1 MDIQNKKNNN
11 TILEYACYDEVL
23 TENIKSNVFKA
34 IDLGV
39 HGISVPAAHIT
50 SLSDLIPEG
59 MILSCPIDWPEGR
72 SSNSLRI
79 HAATKAIHKGANAL
93 DLVANCVL
101 FRNGREV
108 DFMQDIK
115 SIKGLADDRNVT
127 LRVMIDHRKVDD
139 GRQFRQ
145 MVELVKCTDVEFI
158 FCATGQYID
167 DIHDNLILCNMAQQD
182 FGLNAIANASLFLPN
197 HLKASQDTGLFGAR
211 FHKINA
217 LENCL
222 VGV

>member
-1 MDIQNKKNNN
+1 MDTQNKKNST

-50 SLSDLIPEG
+50 AIADLIPEG

-108 DFMQDIK
+108 DFMQDIN
-115 SIKGLADDRNVT
+115 SIKSLADDKNVT
-127 LRVMIDHRKVDD
+127 LRVMVDHRKLED
-139 GRQFRQ
+139 GKQFRQ
-145 MVELVKCTDVEFI
+145 MVELVKCTGVEFI

-167 DIHDNLILCNMAQQD
+167 DIHDNLILCNMAQND
-182 FGLNAIANASLFLPN
+182 FDVNAIANASLFLPN
-197 HLKASQDTGLFGAR
+197 HLKATRDTGLFGAR
-211 FHKINA
+211 FHKIKA